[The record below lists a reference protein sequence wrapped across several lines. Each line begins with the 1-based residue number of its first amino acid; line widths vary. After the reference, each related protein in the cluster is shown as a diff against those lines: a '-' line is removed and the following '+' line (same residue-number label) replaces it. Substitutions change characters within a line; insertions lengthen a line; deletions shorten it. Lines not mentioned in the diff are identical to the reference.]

1 MSGIY
6 ERSLLLGSEHVDC
19 FRRLRTSTLFELLQ
33 TASIRHTE
41 ALGIGRDKT
50 LDKGLLWVIARQ
62 YVLIDRM
69 PVYDER
75 ITLRSWPG
83 ETMRVLFP
91 RYYEILSERGEP
103 LVRGSAVWSLM
114 DSETRTTAFPD
125 EYGVEIAGVETGR
138 ELPYLTKIQA
148 TQTPDHFDFTV
159 PYSYVDL
166 NGHMNNTR
174 YFDLIED
181 RLPAAK
187 AGNILREIHV
197 EYTAEARLD
206 DVLHVSWGKE
216 NALYY
221 VNATAEHTCFRMSL
235 RYEEENPE
243 RFGKNLPIKEGRD
256 TVKEPIEGD

>member
-41 ALGIGRDKT
+41 ELGMGRDKT

-91 RYYEILSERGEP
+91 RYYEILSESGET

-114 DSETRTTAFPD
+114 DAETRTTAFPD

-138 ELPYLTKIQA
+138 ELPYLTKL
-148 TQTPDHFDFTV
+148 QTTETPNGFDFIV

-174 YFDLIED
+174 YLDLIED
-181 RLPAAK
+181 HLPAAK
-187 AGNILREIHV
+187 AGKFLREIHT
-197 EYTAEARLD
+197 EYAAEAKRD
-206 DVLHVSWGKE
+206 AKLHVTWGQE
-216 NALYY
+216 NNMYY
-221 VNATAEHTCFRMSL
+221 VNGSTEHTCFRMNL
-235 RYEEENPE
+235 RYEE
-243 RFGKNLPIKEGRD
+243 
-256 TVKEPIEGD
+256 

>member
-1 MSGIY
+1 MNGIY

-41 ALGIGRDKT
+41 ELGMGRDKT

-62 YVLIDRM
+62 YVVIDRM

-83 ETMRVLFP
+83 ETLRVLFP
-91 RYYEILSERGEP
+91 RYYEILTESGET

-114 DSETRTTAFPD
+114 DAETRTTVFPD
-125 EYGVEIAGVETGR
+125 EYGVEIMGVKTGG
-138 ELPYLTKIQA
+138 ELPYLTKLA
-148 TQTPDHFDFTV
+148 ALETPNCFDFSV

-174 YFDLIED
+174 YFDLVED
-181 RLPAAK
+181 HLPAAK
-187 AGNILREIHV
+187 SGKLLREIHT
-197 EYTAEARLD
+197 EYSAEALRD
-206 DVLHVSWGKE
+206 AVLHVAWGEEKGR
-216 NALYY
+216 YY
-221 VNATAEHTCFRMSL
+221 VNGSTQRPCFKMSL
-235 RYEEENPE
+235 TYTDQ
-243 RFGKNLPIKEGRD
+243 GEGND
-256 TVKEPIEGD
+256 A

>member
-41 ALGIGRDKT
+41 ELGMGRDKT

-62 YVLIDRM
+62 YVLVDRM

-83 ETMRVLFP
+83 ATVRVLFP
-91 RYYEILSERGEP
+91 RYYEILSERGET
-103 LVRGSAVWSLM
+103 LVRSSAVWSLM
-114 DSETRTTAFPD
+114 DAETRTTAFPD

-138 ELPYLTKIQA
+138 ELPYLTKL
-148 TQTPDHFDFTV
+148 QTMETPNHFDFSV

-181 RLPAAK
+181 HLPAEK
-187 AGNILREIHV
+187 TGKLLREIHM
-197 EYTAEARLD
+197 EYAAEAKRD
-206 DVLHVSWGKE
+206 AMLHVAWGQE
-216 NALYY
+216 NDIYY
-221 VNATAEHTCFRMSL
+221 VNGSTERTCFRMNL
-235 RYEEENPE
+235 RYEENH
-243 RFGKNLPIKEGRD
+243 D
-256 TVKEPIEGD
+256 A

>member
-1 MSGIY
+1 MSDIY

-19 FRRLRTSTLFELLQ
+19 FRRLRTSTLFALLQ
-33 TASIRHTE
+33 AASIRHTE
-41 ALGIGRDKT
+41 ALGMGRGKT
-50 LDKGLLWVIARQ
+50 LDRGLLWVVARQ
-62 YVLIDRM
+62 YVVIERM
-69 PVYDER
+69 PEYDER

-114 DSETRTTAFPD
+114 NAESRTAAFPD
-125 EYGVEIAGVETGR
+125 EHCIEIAGTETGR
-138 ELPYLTKIQA
+138 ELPYLTRIL
-148 TQTPDHFDFTV
+148 TTETPNRFDFTV

-187 AGNILREIHV
+187 AGKQVREIQA
-197 EYTAEARLD
+197 EYAAEATLD
-206 DVLHVSWGKE
+206 AVLRVAWGE
-216 NALYY
+216 ANGRYY
-221 VNATAEHTCFRMSL
+221 VNASTDRTCFRMSL
-235 RYEEENPE
+235 RYEENCT
-243 RFGKNLPIKEGRD
+243 N
-256 TVKEPIEGD
+256 